1 MTQLGTTGEDEYA
14 GRTDTEMMR
23 KIKEWV
29 KYRGEEEVAGGAACA
44 G

>member
-23 KIKEWV
+23 KIKEW
-29 KYRGEEEVAGGAACA
+29 GEKTG
-44 G
+44 